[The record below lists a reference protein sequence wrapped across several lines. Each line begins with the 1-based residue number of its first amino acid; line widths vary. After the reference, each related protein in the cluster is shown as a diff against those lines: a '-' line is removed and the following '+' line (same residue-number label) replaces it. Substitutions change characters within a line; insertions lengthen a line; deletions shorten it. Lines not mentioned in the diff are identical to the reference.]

1 MLRKF
6 TEVPLDSESSMK
18 DHENEFEKFYFIS
31 MVSPPHSIHH
41 IESPFATS
49 TLPIR

>member
-6 TEVPLDSESSMK
+6 TEVPLDSEASMK

-31 MVSPPHSIHH
+31 MVSLSI
-41 IESPFATS
+41 PFNWRRTKVQ
-49 TLPIR
+49 L